1 MFARTSKSKPKAG
14 RLNRRHRLQ
23 LQALESRRCLAYADL
38 ELRILEDNDGQVG
51 APLAENVLE
60 SGEAYWVEIQVQE
73 NHPFQSGLR
82 TVGTDVAWDA
92 SLLDVIESDF
102 SPETQLS
109 EHLPEWRGGDL
120 DNDAGTISDLRGRN
134 GGSALTNDFIGDGE
148 LETFMQFRIT
158 AEQPGQGNIALSPSR
173 FAISPERAASWSNSR
188 ISFGSLSYEVVA
200 AASEPL
206 AVTESASLE
215 APLATPEPVAL
226 SIIAASTDTVAAQ
239 SIVEPLVAF
248 EDEPT
253 NTDETTTEETNDND
267 GESTMELVDQHQ
279 FCTVVVVGV
288 PSEAVQ
294 ELVTTSSASFV
305 FIASAEDMGPLIP
318 EDFVRAV
325 QTAIPW
331 LEVTSD
337 EEDAVAL
344 F

>member
-14 RLNRRHRLQ
+14 HLNRRPRLQ

-38 ELRILEDNDGQVG
+38 ELRILEDNDGQAG
-51 APLAENVLE
+51 APLADNVLE

-73 NHPFQSGLR
+73 NHPFQRGLR

-109 EHLPEWRGGDL
+109 EHLPDWRGGDL

-188 ISFGSLSYEVVA
+188 ISFGSLAYEVVA
-200 AASEPL
+200 AEAEPL
-206 AVTESASLE
+206 ADTASASLE
-215 APLATPEPVAL
+215 TPLATPEPIAFSVL
-226 SIIAASTDTVAAQ
+226 SSNTVAAQ
-239 SIVEPLVAF
+239 TIVEPLVAF

-267 GESTMELVDQHQ
+267 GESTMKLVDEHQ
-279 FCTVVVVGV
+279 LCTVVVVGV
-288 PSEAVQ
+288 PREAVQ
-294 ELVTTSSASFV
+294 ELVTSSSASYV
-305 FIASAEDMGPLIP
+305 FIASAEDMGPLVP
-318 EDFVRAV
+318 EDFIRAV

-331 LEVTSD
+331 LDVTSD